1 MYIPGAVPSKL
12 YEAMASGRPVVLIAE
27 GEAADIVREHQAGIV
42 IEPGHIPGLVNAIRT
57 LHTQPSLRRTL
68 GENGRR
74 GAEEHFD
81 RAKIAAHFMEHLE
94 ANI

>member
-1 MYIPGAVPSKL
+1 
-12 YEAMASGRPVVLIAE
+12 
-27 GEAADIVREHQAGIV
+27 
-42 IEPGHIPGLVNAIRT
+42 

-81 RAKIAAHFMEHLE
+81 REKIAARFMEHLE